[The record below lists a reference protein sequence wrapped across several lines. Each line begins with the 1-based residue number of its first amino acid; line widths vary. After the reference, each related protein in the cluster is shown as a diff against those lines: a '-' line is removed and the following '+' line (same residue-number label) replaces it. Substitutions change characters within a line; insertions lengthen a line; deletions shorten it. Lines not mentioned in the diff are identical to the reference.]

1 VAAVSAEL
9 KSPAGGLKS
18 AIRPPVV
25 GLRALSYGGRNYNAG
40 LDNLTEA
47 SAPPSSDEV
56 RVQRYAAVG
65 LAHKGGSLTV
75 AFGSPDG
82 ASQYPVRLRYK
93 LEGYDPEWRDL
104 DRSFVHLVLKYLDE
118 NKVPV
123 SRAEFRSS
131 GNSVGWTG
139 DLAKSEL
146 TRRTEQVV
154 VPSRAAWMD
163 IWIDSGGHD
172 ENTGV
177 WLVDDLKVWE
187 LGNGIASRRMLLD
200 EGFENGRALDSPQ
213 GDPEFWVRDGGG
225 LAGSMVWKGLPAS
238 SAHAL
243 MILDG
248 NPSDYAAWRLKDK
261 NLLPVVPGKKLELK
275 WSEVYSIGC
284 GRAGEVSYPD
294 LPSGHYQFRVQEVTA
309 MGIPTGQEA
318 VLPLIIAPPFYTNIW
333 FRAAAVV
340 SLLAL
345 ALGLERMRARN
356 RMRRKLEAMERKQAV
371 QQERARI
378 ARDIHDDLGT
388 VLSRISMVSESAA
401 LETQPGSRQQERLNE
416 ICDASRQLTRTMEEI
431 VWAQDPKH
439 DSLEN
444 TVSYIC
450 SFASD
455 LLAVARITC
464 RLDISMDLPGITLEA
479 EKRHELFLVFKEV
492 LNNIIKHAGA
502 SEVRISL
509 EWQEQAI
516 LLTIEDNGRGFSPAD
531 SPQAKG
537 NGLSNMQNR
546 LQRVNGRVEVHTEPG
561 KGTRVE
567 ILLPLNH
574 QTERIKSP

>member
-1 VAAVSAEL
+1 ME
-9 KSPAGGLKS
+9 
-18 AIRPPVV
+18 
-25 GLRALSYGGRNYNAG
+25 LRALSYGGRNYNAG
-40 LDNLTEA
+40 LQNLTDA

-65 LAHKGGSLTV
+65 LPHKGGALTV
-75 AFGSPDG
+75 AFAPPDG
-82 ASQYPVRLRYK
+82 ASQYAVRLRYK

-104 DRSFVHLVLKYLDE
+104 DRSYMHLVLKFLDE
-118 NKVPV
+118 NKIPV
-123 SRAEFRSS
+123 SREEFRSS
-131 GNSVGWTG
+131 GKSVGWTG
-139 DLAKSEL
+139 DLTTSEL
-146 TRRTEQVV
+146 ATRTEQAV
-154 VPSRAAWMD
+154 VPARAVWMAV
-163 IWIDSGGHD
+163 WIDSGGHE

-187 LGNGIASRRMLLD
+187 LGSGNAPRRSLLD
-200 EGFENGRALDSPQ
+200 EGFERGRALDSPQ
-213 GDPEFWVRDGGG
+213 GDPEFWVRDGGALGGG
-225 LAGSMVWKGLPAS
+225 LIWNGPPAVS
-238 SAHAL
+238 NHAL

-248 NPSDYAAWRLKDK
+248 NPRDYTAWRLKDK
-261 NLLPVVPGKKLELK
+261 NLLPVVPGNKLELE
-275 WSEVYSIGC
+275 WSEVYSIGW
-284 GRAGEVSYPD
+284 GRGGEVSYPD
-294 LPSGHYQFRVQEVTA
+294 LPSGQYQFRVQEVTA
-309 MGIPTGQEA
+309 MGIPTGEET
-318 VLPLIIAPPFYTNIW
+318 VLPLIIAPPFYNNIW

-340 SLLAL
+340 SLIAFLL
-345 ALGLERMRARN
+345 VLERMRARR

-416 ICDASRQLTRTMEEI
+416 ICEASRQLTRTMEEI

-439 DSLEN
+439 DSLDN
-444 TVSYIC
+444 TVNYIC

-455 LLAVARITC
+455 LLAVARIAC
-464 RLDISMDLPGITLEA
+464 RLDIPMDLPSIPLEA

-492 LNNIIKHAGA
+492 LNNIIKHAAA

-509 EWQEQAI
+509 KWQEPAI

-531 SPQAKG
+531 VPQAKG

-546 LQRVNGRVEVHTEPG
+546 LQRVNGGVEVHTEPG

-567 ILLPLNH
+567 IFLPVHH
-574 QTERIKSP
+574 QSNRNTLP